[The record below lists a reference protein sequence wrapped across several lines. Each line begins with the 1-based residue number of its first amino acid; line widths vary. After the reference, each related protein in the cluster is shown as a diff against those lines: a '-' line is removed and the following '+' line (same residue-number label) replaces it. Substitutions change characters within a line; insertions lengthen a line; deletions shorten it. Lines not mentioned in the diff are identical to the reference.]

1 MNWRLIRDFMVE
13 LVKRVDP
20 ITISQ
25 CLILYWTKI
34 MQQIMHNHKI
44 FKTFIMLWRNNVYNE
59 ETRFDV
65 LFFENSKCLFRLFGF
80 FRSTREFLYIW
91 RRHHYWWRAA
101 NFDLCSAPMA
111 IEQWGFFSVPHL
123 LWQGASVFNGHL
135 RGPVTLTSIANCS
148 AVESQYLFLQLRF
161 VAAGIRTPNFP
172 LARWTIAAAL
182 LYIDFIL
189 EIVLHCAIL

>member
-1 MNWRLIRDFMVE
+1 MSLRHDCEPWFPCHSFDRLIFKKCFMALNLKNCKNLYFSINLGYFIYLAHLNWRLIRDFMVE

-101 NFDLCSAPMA
+101 NFDICSALMA

-123 LWQGASVFNGHL
+123 LWQGASVCNGHCN
-135 RGPVTLTSIANCS
+135 RS
-148 AVESQYLFLQLRF
+148 A
-161 VAAGIRTPNFP
+161 
-172 LARWTIAAAL
+172 
-182 LYIDFIL
+182 
-189 EIVLHCAIL
+189 